1 MKKKMT
7 QRNAYELARPVQAHG
22 MEANISMKPMGMRA
36 PYLSQSGPLMKR
48 KKTVPA
54 TEQMLDVQ
62 TCCLVSP
69 SVFEISGRRG
79 AMANQMKKA
88 MKKENHDI

>member
-1 MKKKMT
+1 MKKRMT
-7 QRNAYELARPVQAHG
+7 QRDTYELARPVQAHG
-22 MEANISMKPMGMRA
+22 MEANISIKPMGMRA
-36 PYLSQSGPLMKR
+36 PYLSQSGPLRKR

-62 TCCLVSP
+62 ICCLLSP
-69 SVFEISGRRG
+69 SVFAISGRRG

-88 MKKENHDI
+88 MKKQPHDM

>member
-1 MKKKMT
+1 
-7 QRNAYELARPVQAHG
+7 
-22 MEANISMKPMGMRA
+22 
-36 PYLSQSGPLMKR
+36 MKR